1 LELLSASCVF
11 SNGATNPLASNR
23 NSQQLVK
30 GYRVMILLNLK
41 RAIIFALLCAVTF
54 ITAQTAMGQAS
65 SEPTQ
70 PTVQRDDDANLEIQL
85 YLILASNREVEDSKL
100 PAALDPVV
108 KRLRDSLPFKHY
120 NLAGTFLNRVKNNG
134 RLDMSWVGGPFPV
147 QGSPAQSNPSFSQ
160 FTSIVRLAGEPG
172 QEIVRLTDFRFGTR
186 VPIVTGGIGPTNA
199 STGAAAFPVI
209 QYEPV
214 GLRTD
219 LTMREGSI
227 VIAGTLT
234 VGPSGDA
241 IVVVVSARRAN

>member
-1 LELLSASCVF
+1 
-11 SNGATNPLASNR
+11 
-23 NSQQLVK
+23 
-30 GYRVMILLNLK
+30 MILLNLK
-41 RAIIFALLCAVTF
+41 RALIFVLLCAVLF
-54 ITAQTAMGQAS
+54 ITAQAAMGQG
-65 SEPTQ
+65 EPAR
-70 PTVQRDDDANLEIQL
+70 PTAQKDDDANLDIQL

-120 NLAGTFLNRVKNNG
+120 NLTGTFLNRVKNNG
-134 RLDMSWVGGPFPV
+134 RLEVSWVGGPFPI

-160 FTSIVRLAGEPG
+160 FTSGVRLVGDPG
-172 QEIVRLTDFRFGTR
+172 QEIVRLNEFRFGTR
-186 VPIVTGGIGPTNA
+186 VPIITGPIGPTNA
-199 STGAAAFPVI
+199 STSSAGFPSI
-209 QYEPV
+209 NYEQI

-227 VIAGTLT
+227 VIAGTLN

>member
-1 LELLSASCVF
+1 
-11 SNGATNPLASNR
+11 
-23 NSQQLVK
+23 
-30 GYRVMILLNLK
+30 MILLNLK
-41 RAIIFALLCAVTF
+41 RAIVFALLCAMTLI
-54 ITAQTAMGQAS
+54 ITQAALAQGS
-65 SEPTQ
+65 NEPAR
-70 PTVQRDDDANLEIQL
+70 PNVQKDEDANLEIQL
-85 YLILASNREVEDSKL
+85 YLIQASNREVEDSKL
-100 PAALDPVV
+100 PAALDSVI
-108 KRLRDSLPFKHY
+108 KRLHDSLPFKHY
-120 NLAGTFLNRVKNNG
+120 NLTATFLNRVKNNG
-134 RLDMSWVGGPFPV
+134 HLDMSWVGGPFPI

-172 QEIVRLTDFRFGTR
+172 QEIVRLTEFRFGTR

-199 STGAAAFPVI
+199 STSAAAFPVI
-209 QYEPV
+209 NYEPV

>member
-1 LELLSASCVF
+1 
-11 SNGATNPLASNR
+11 
-23 NSQQLVK
+23 
-30 GYRVMILLNLK
+30 MILLNLK
-41 RAIIFALLCAVTF
+41 RAIVFALLCAVTL
-54 ITAQTAMGQAS
+54 ITAPAALAQAS
-65 SEPTQ
+65 SEPAR
-70 PTVQRDDDANLEIQL
+70 PTVQKDDDANLEIQL
-85 YLILASNREVEDSKL
+85 YLIQASNREVVDGKL

-120 NLAGTFLNRVKNNG
+120 NLTGTFLNRVKNNG
-134 RLDMSWVGGPFPV
+134 KLEISWVGGPFPI

-160 FTSIVRLAGEPG
+160 FTSAVRLAGERG

-199 STGAAAFPVI
+199 STGMAGFPVI
-209 QYEPV
+209 NYEPV

-219 LTMREGSI
+219 LTMPEGSI

-241 IVVVVSARRAN
+241 IVVVVSARRVN

>member
-1 LELLSASCVF
+1 
-11 SNGATNPLASNR
+11 
-23 NSQQLVK
+23 
-30 GYRVMILLNLK
+30 MILLNLK
-41 RAIIFALLCAVTF
+41 RAIVFALLCAVTL
-54 ITAQTAMGQAS
+54 ITAQAALGQGS
-65 SEPTQ
+65 SEPAR
-70 PTVQRDDDANLEIQL
+70 PTVQKDDDANLEIQL
-85 YLILASNREVEDSKL
+85 YLILASNRDVEDSKL

-172 QEIVRLTDFRFGTR
+172 QEIVRLTEFRFGAR
-186 VPIVTGGIGPTNA
+186 VPIITGSFGPTNA
-199 STGAAAFPVI
+199 STGTGFPVI
-209 QYEPV
+209 NYESI
-214 GLRTD
+214 GIRTD

-227 VIAGTLT
+227 VIAGTLN